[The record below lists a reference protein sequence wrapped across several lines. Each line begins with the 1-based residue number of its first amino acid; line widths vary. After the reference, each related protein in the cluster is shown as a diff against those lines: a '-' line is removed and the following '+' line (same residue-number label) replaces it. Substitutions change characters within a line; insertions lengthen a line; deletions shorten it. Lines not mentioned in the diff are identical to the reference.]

1 MASAARLRPT
11 VARRIAPLLLLLAG
25 CATVITPAA
34 VREADW
40 PEEARSEILRRWQAA
55 VDTANEFLA
64 SDANRSLPQGLR
76 LTLDEQSGMRFQ
88 DAAHRD
94 RPLRVA
100 NTWWGDLCVSMG
112 FAAQERSW
120 GFVVGDRGEGPQ
132 VVAHS
137 FFYTTFGM
145 KSIPYMAELILH
157 EMAHVVHHT
166 GTVDPFQAF
175 GYYLLAI
182 AHGGS
187 PSHPAER
194 APYATSSEFL
204 NWYQAQ
210 P

>member
-1 MASAARLRPT
+1 MVRARLLL
-11 VARRIAPLLLLLAG
+11 ALAAPLLAG
-25 CATVITPAA
+25 CATTVTPAA
-34 VREADW
+34 VAAADW
-40 PEEARSEILRRWQAA
+40 PSAERDRILVTWQQA
-55 VDTANEFLA
+55 VDTANTFLA
-64 SDANRSLPQGLR
+64 SDVNQSLPRDLW
-76 LTLDEQSGMRFQ
+76 LTLDKTAGMSFT
-88 DAAHRD
+88 DAAGRT

-137 FFYTTFGM
+137 LFYTTFGSL
-145 KSIPYMAELILH
+145 KSVPDMTELILH
-157 EMAHVVHHT
+157 ELAHVVHHT

-175 GYYLLAI
+175 GYYVLAI

-187 PSHPAER
+187 ASHPAETL
-194 APYATSSEFL
+194 PYATSSEFL
-204 NWYQAQ
+204 DWYHAQ